1 MKKGDL
7 YTIIN
12 FIILASLDNAA
23 LALIPAINVKVASGL
38 GITDDSL
45 IFLTVAIVTF
55 VTAATSFVW
64 GYFGD
69 KYSRKKM
76 LLYGSIL
83 WSVFIL
89 LSGFATNFWMLF
101 IFQLC
106 AGFGLG
112 SIASVGFSIIVDF
125 VSPQRRGLALS
136 LWGMSQGVGSFIG
149 YGIAIVF
156 ATSMAWN
163 APFIILAII
172 EFGFIGLFFFTTE
185 PKRGATEEEL
195 QGQDYDFI
203 IKKED
208 LRYIFN
214 IRTNKYLIFQGLFAQ
229 VVWGALQVLPG
240 VFTHKLL
247 AQGVSVDP
255 ATVIGGIIAGLFQ
268 LGAIFSILFGWIGDK
283 YHKKTLSARPIISA
297 IGVFI
302 GIPLFIG
309 ALLVP
314 FQLSAVPNTSNI
326 LQIINYLLFQI
337 VFNPLFLI
345 VFFLAFFA
353 AVCMS
358 ADSPNFFAL
367 VGDINLPEHRGT
379 MFGFSNFINGLG
391 RSIGLILI
399 PVLVI
404 SLGPVF
410 PDPTNWVIS
419 MVVVQLFF
427 IPTGIF
433 YALAAKS
440 APKDILNVK
449 AKMKERADSSTKT

>member
-23 LALIPAINVKVASGL
+23 LALIPAINVKIASGL
-38 GITDDSL
+38 GIIDDST

-55 VTAATSFVW
+55 VTAATSFMW

-76 LLYGSIL
+76 LLYGSMI
-83 WSVFIL
+83 WAIFIL
-89 LSGFATNFWMLF
+89 LSGFVINFWMLF
-101 IFQLC
+101 IFQLL

-112 SIASVGFSIIVDF
+112 CIASVGFSIIVDF

-136 LWGMSQGVGSFIG
+136 LWGMSQGVGSFLG
-149 YGIAIVF
+149 YGIAILF
-156 ATSMAWN
+156 ATSISWN

-185 PKRGATEEEL
+185 PQRGATEEEIK
-195 QGQDYDFI
+195 GHEYDYI

-208 LRYIFN
+208 LKIIFN
-214 IRTNKYLIFQGLFAQ
+214 IKTNKYLILQGLFAQ
-229 VVWGALQVLPG
+229 VVWGALQTLPG

-247 AQGVSVDP
+247 AQGVLEDP
-255 ATVIGGIIAGLFQ
+255 ATIIGGVIAGLFQ

-283 YHKKTLSARPIISA
+283 FHKKTLSARPIISA
-297 IGVFI
+297 IGVFM

-314 FQLSAVPNTSNI
+314 FQLAAVPNTNDTTS
-326 LQIINYLLFQI
+326 IIIYMLGQM
-337 VFNPLFLI
+337 VFNPLFFI
-345 VFFLAFFA
+345 VFIFAFFA
-353 AVCMS
+353 AICMS

-379 MFGFSNFINGLG
+379 IFGFSNFINGLG
-391 RSIGLILI
+391 RSTGLIII
-399 PVLVI
+399 PVLVL
-404 SLGPVF
+404 SLEKIF
-410 PDPTNWVIS
+410 PDPLNWVMS
-419 MVVVQLFF
+419 MIFVQLFF

-433 YALAAKS
+433 YALAAKT
-440 APKDILNVK
+440 APKDILEVK
-449 AKMKERADSSTKT
+449 AKMKERAQASTKT